1 MVQVTL
7 TVPDELA
14 AALGGDRAD
23 QGDYLR
29 LMAALKL
36 FELGELSFRLAA
48 ELAGLSY
55 NDFLAACATYHVPL
69 YNYRPDELAEQLDR
83 DSAALDKALG
93 T

>member
-7 TVPDELA
+7 SYPDELA
-14 AALGGDRAD
+14 KALGGDRTD
-23 QGDYLR
+23 QADYLR

-55 NDFLAACATYHVPL
+55 TAFLAACATYHVSP

-83 DSAALDKALG
+83 DAAALDKALG
-93 T
+93 A